1 MTTETTVDLFT
12 LIGETVQALSA
23 TYGDAMAAA
32 IEQGGMVGPDW
43 GWLFVVQ
50 GAEPRAT
57 FDRLAQLRPYAA
69 RETLVTQLAGAVGR
83 GLLSLG
89 GNGEYQLTEAG
100 RQALRQSFAAVH
112 AALAG
117 YNRVPEPE
125 LQRAVELLER
135 VVHASVAALE
145 PAAKPTL
152 LTSRRTDPGSG
163 AAPAARIDQY
173 LTDLL
178 HYRDDTHMAAWQ
190 PSGASGPAW
199 EILTLIWRGE
209 AQTVE
214 ELQARLERR
223 GHTAEA
229 YSQYLHG
236 LIGRGWVAERA
247 GRFELT
253 DAGRALREQAEETT
267 NRLFYGP
274 WACLSAGELEELRGL
289 LVHLRDTAPAPNQT
303 G

>member
-1 MTTETTVDLFT
+1 MTTETSVDLFT

-23 TYGDAMAAA
+23 TYGGAMAAA

-43 GWLFVVQ
+43 AWLFVVQ
-50 GAEPRAT
+50 GAQPHAT
-57 FDRLAQLRPYAA
+57 LDRLAQFRPYAA
-69 RETLVTQLAGAVGR
+69 RETLATQLAGAVGR

-89 GNGEYQLTEAG
+89 ANGEYELTEAG
-100 RQALRQSFAAVH
+100 RQGLRHSFATVH

-117 YNRVPEPE
+117 YDRVPDSE

-135 VVHASVAALE
+135 LVQASVAAPE

-152 LTSRRTDPGSG
+152 LSSRHTDPGSG
-163 AAPAARIDQY
+163 APPAARIDQY

-178 HYRDDTHMAAWQ
+178 HYRDDAHVAAWQ
-190 PSGASGPAW
+190 SSGASGPAW

-236 LIGRGWVAERA
+236 LIGRGWLAEQA

-253 DAGRALREQAEETT
+253 DAGRALRERAEETT
-267 NRLFYGP
+267 DRLFYAP
-274 WACLSAGELEELRGL
+274 WACLGAGEPDELRGL
-289 LVHLRDTAPAPNQT
+289 LVHLRDTAPAPEQT